1 MKNKQIINYS
11 EDQILSA
18 IEGMQAFYELGSK
31 IDERKE
37 LEWIVTPIESG
48 VIINARFLTGVKLAK
63 NECDPQIQRDNE
75 YFSDLI
81 HTLAFN
87 SDYMSYLAEHIN
99 DTLQEVDAI
108 DFKED

>member
-1 MKNKQIINYS
+1 MKNKKLINYS
-11 EDQILSA
+11 EDQILAA

-37 LEWIVTPIESG
+37 LEWLVTPIESG
-48 VIINARFLTGVKLAK
+48 VIINSRFLTGVKLAK
-63 NECDPQIQRDNE
+63 NEVDPQMQRDNE

-81 HTLAFN
+81 TITVLN
-87 SDYMSYLAEHIN
+87 SDGMICLAERIN
-99 DTLQEVDAI
+99 DILQEVDVI